1 VDIFFA
7 KQACQR
13 SKTKMPRIW
22 GGGID
27 LIRGGKGASI
37 EHFIRFLSLLSKIHE
52 FENHVTNYQI

>member
-1 VDIFFA
+1 
-7 KQACQR
+7 
-13 SKTKMPRIW
+13 MPRIW